1 MVPKIKGRTK
11 LDFQTGADVWSALE
25 GWAQEYKFELRA
37 QDEASRLYQKGQNIL
52 IPPLMV
58 QVTVTQAAYHLEAWV
73 RNPMINRILTF
84 GLLPTEMVI
93 NKGGFLGFVPRDK
106 ARKEV
111 NILLERLG
119 VPLIE

>member
-1 MVPKIKGRTK
+1 MPGISGRTVVE
-11 LDFQTGADVWSALE
+11 FQTGVDVWGALDQ
-25 GWAQEYKFELRA
+25 WAQEFKFELQA
-37 QDEASRLYQKGQNIL
+37 QDEASRLYQKGHNIL

-58 QVTVTQAAYHLEAWV
+58 QVTVTEAAYHLEAWV
-73 RNPMINRILTF
+73 RNPMINRILTL
-84 GLLPTEMVI
+84 GLLPFEMII

-111 NILLERLG
+111 NVLLERIG